1 LILWHYFILS
11 VAVSKPLDLAKQ
23 KLVLLLQIFIFSLQY
38 LLYSFILRTML
49 LMHFVFWILIL
60 DRFCMLD
67 WCRVVLLWVC
77 RVGTWIVVIW
87 FIARWC
93 QVGLVSMIWI
103 VELWM
108 SLAWLIVNDLWG
120 KFMSFRRNHLH
131 QAMFKI

>member
-1 LILWHYFILS
+1 MILWHYFILS